1 MKKLK
6 PEDLAQLDRE
16 RFEALRKSDLI
27 DLTERLRDL
36 CIDLYERLNRNSSN
50 SSKPPSSDD
59 PFSEGKKQQSE
70 DAGDDKC
77 DQSRDEPNDGN
88 SDEDAATAKNE
99 EDETEKTQTRQTN
112 RRSGIWKNRK
122 YETGNYGRS
131 FSGKMRHLFIE
142 AWKTAL
148 SRCTCGPSHIR
159 VGKRR
164 QGNSNRMHVAPL
176 PFNSLPQLRP

>member
-27 DLTERLRDL
+27 DLTECLRDL

-50 SSKPPSSDD
+50 SSKTPSSDD

-88 SDEDAATAKNE
+88 SDEDAATAKKE
-99 EDETEKTQTRQTN
+99 EDETEKRKPGKQIGAPGFGRMKGDV
-112 RRSGIWKNRK
+112 RSER
-122 YETGNYGRS
+122 TV
-131 FSGKMRHLFIE
+131 
-142 AWKTAL
+142 AKTAIRWAL
-148 SRCTCGPSHIR
+148 SSMLGTNIHHYTSRITSRMSP
-159 VGKRR
+159 VG
-164 QGNSNRMHVAPL
+164 L
-176 PFNSLPQLRP
+176 L